1 MLSLIGPDGCML
13 ILDRSKGSVFKL
25 RFHNPVEVECIS
37 DGIKDGLCISYAS
50 EVILIGTTK
59 GIM

>member
-1 MLSLIGPDGCML
+1 ML
-13 ILDRSKGSVFKL
+13 ILDRSEGSVFKL

-37 DGIKDGLCISYAS
+37 DGIKDGLCISYTS